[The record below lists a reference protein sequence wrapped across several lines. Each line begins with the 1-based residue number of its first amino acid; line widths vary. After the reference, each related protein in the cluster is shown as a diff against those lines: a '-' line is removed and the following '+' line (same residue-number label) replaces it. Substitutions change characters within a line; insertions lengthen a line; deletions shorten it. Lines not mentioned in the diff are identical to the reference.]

1 MTARKNHEELM
12 EGRQLRRMK
21 EEDRF
26 LARREAIEAKAEALV
41 GELCRE
47 GRTVYYANLTT
58 RDGDFTGKT
67 YESAS
72 HTAVADYLIRNHY
85 V

>member
-1 MTARKNHEELM
+1 MRKSIEELM

-26 LARREAIEAKAEALV
+26 LKKLEKRMANAEAMI

-47 GRTVYYANLTT
+47 GRTV
-58 RDGDFTGKT
+58 
-67 YESAS
+67 
-72 HTAVADYLIRNHY
+72 HY
-85 V
+85 VFPHGGKYREGSELELRLFLMRNNYA